1 MISKKIQESLNLKKL
16 GWERKFWKKG
26 NKFIAGIDEAGR
38 GPLAGP
44 VVAAAVIFP
53 KKTKPFNL
61 NDSKKLITKQREEL
75 HDEILNKAVAVGIGI
90 CNEKIIDE
98 INILQA
104 TYRAMIEAIVALP
117 IIPDYVLVDGR
128 EIPHLN
134 TPQTAIV
141 KGDEKCYSIAAASI
155 IAKVTRDRLMI
166 EFDRKYPNYL
176 FARHKGYPTRKHK
189 EAINKFGLC
198 PIHRT
203 SFKIRGD
210 VIGKYI

>member
-1 MISKKIQESLNLKKL
+1 MRSKKLNESLSLKKL
-16 GWERKFWKKG
+16 EWERKLWNNG
-26 NKFIAGIDEAGR
+26 SILLAGIDEAGR

-61 NDSKKLITKQREEL
+61 NDSKKLTANQREIL
-75 HDEILNKAVAVGIGI
+75 YDKILNKALAVGIGT
-90 CNEKIIDE
+90 CSEKIIDE

-104 TYRAMIEAIVALP
+104 SYRAMRAAIAALP
-117 IIPDYVLVDGR
+117 IIPQYVLVDGR

-134 TPQTAIV
+134 IPQTAIV

-166 EFDRKYPNYL
+166 AFDRKFPDYM
-176 FARHKGYPTRKHK
+176 FAQNKGYPTRKHIETLK
-189 EAINKFGLC
+189 KYGPC
-198 PIHRT
+198 PIHRV
-203 SFKIRGD
+203 SFK
-210 VIGKYI
+210 VKTKLF

>member
-1 MISKKIQESLNLKKL
+1 MKSNKLNESLSLKKL
-16 GWERKFWKKG
+16 KWERKLWNKG
-26 NKFIAGIDEAGR
+26 SILIAGIDEAGR

-61 NDSKKLITKQREEL
+61 NDSKKLNANQREKL
-75 HDEILNKAVAVGIGI
+75 HNEILDNALAVGVGA

-104 TYRAMIEAIVALP
+104 SYRAMIEAIAALP
-117 IIPDYVLVDGR
+117 ITPEYVLVDGR

-134 TPQTAIV
+134 IPQTAIV

-166 EFDRKYPNYL
+166 AFDRKYPNYL
-176 FARHKGYPTRKHK
+176 FGRHKGYPTRKHIEK
-189 EAINKFGLC
+189 LNEYGPC
-198 PIHRT
+198 PIHRA
-203 SFKIRGD
+203 SFK
-210 VIGKYI
+210 VKTKLF

>member
-1 MISKKIQESLNLKKL
+1 MKKL
-16 GWERKFWKKG
+16 KWERKLWNNG
-26 NKFIAGIDEAGR
+26 SILVAGIDEAGR

-61 NDSKKLITKQREEL
+61 NDSKKLKTNQREKL
-75 HDEILNKAVAVGIGI
+75 YDEILDKALAVGIGT

-104 TYRAMIEAIVALP
+104 TYRAMTEAIAALP
-117 IIPDYVLVDGR
+117 IIPEYVLVDGR

-134 TPQTAIV
+134 IEQTAIV

-166 EFDRKYPNYL
+166 AFDRKYPNYL
-176 FARHKGYPTRKHK
+176 FARHKGYPTRKHI
-189 EAINKFGLC
+189 EAINKYGAC
-198 PIHRT
+198 PIHRA
-203 SFKIRGD
+203 SFKIKSNG
-210 VIGKYI
+210 